1 MTGVFEHKKRKQPES
16 NNSIPDNP
24 FEIIPPCTPV
34 NTDSTELRI
43 SDDPKKLLALLAAF
57 VGLFTNHSKD
67 DVSSGSAGQDQD
79 QDPSNKILANVAL
92 SLGFSAAAAAANGDA
107 TPPVNGSI
115 EHLGALRKDEE
126 EEEEEEEDGHQQRS
140 KKQRIIPDSDAESI
154 PDSSQCTP
162 PPTKSE
168 GSTGYSP
175 DSIVS
180 AASVA
185 NRSRITRSSDGKL
198 RRQLPMGNPNICE
211 NNLAIVHQSVEHP
224 AVKDAF
230 DSVRETLQPILLQ
243 KVTRIRKDELT
254 VEFGLETAA
263 SIDLLNLVNA
273 SIHGLEEISERARLG
288 VTLLEE
294 GQKKVNEGKHI
305 LFSAISEIPKRI
317 K

>member
-1 MTGVFEHKKRKQPES
+1 MAGVSEQKKRKQPES
-16 NNSIPDNP
+16 NNSIPGNP
-24 FEIIPPCTPV
+24 FEIVNVSASTPV

-79 QDPSNKILANVAL
+79 PPNKILANVAL
-92 SLGFSAAAAAANGDA
+92 LLGLSAAAAANGDA

-115 EHLGALRKDEE
+115 EHHGALRKDEE
-126 EEEEEEEDGHQQRS
+126 EEEEEDGYRQRS
-140 KKQRIIPDSDAESI
+140 KKQRIILDSDAESI

-185 NRSRITRSSDGKL
+185 NRSRITRSSDGKF
-198 RRQLPMGNPNICE
+198 QIFVKTTLPLSI
-211 NNLAIVHQSVEHP
+211 NLS
-224 AVKDAF
+224 
-230 DSVRETLQPILLQ
+230 SILLSKKHLIQ
-243 KVTRIRKDELT
+243 S
-254 VEFGLETAA
+254 G
-263 SIDLLNLVNA
+263 
-273 SIHGLEEISERARLG
+273 RLC
-288 VTLLEE
+288 
-294 GQKKVNEGKHI
+294 NR
-305 LFSAISEIPKRI
+305 FFYRR
-317 K
+317 

>member
-1 MTGVFEHKKRKQPES
+1 MTGGFELRKRKS
-16 NNSIPDNP
+16 SNSIPGNP
-24 FEIIPPCTPV
+24 FKIVNVSPSSPV

-43 SDDPKKLLALLAAF
+43 SDDPKKLLDLLAAF
-57 VGLFTNHSKD
+57 VGLFTNHSKED
-67 DVSSGSAGQDQD
+67 ASSGSAGQDQD
-79 QDPSNKILANVAL
+79 PPNKILANVAL
-92 SLGFSAAAAAANGDA
+92 SLGLSAAAAANGDA

-115 EHLGALRKDEE
+115 ERSGALRKDK
-126 EEEEEEEDGHQQRS
+126 EEEEEEEDGYRQRS
-140 KKQRIIPDSDAESI
+140 KKQRIILDSDAESI

-168 GSTGYSP
+168 GSTAYSP
-175 DSIVS
+175 DS

-185 NRSRITRSSDGKL
+185 NRSRITRSSDGKF
-198 RRQLPMGNPNICE
+198 RRQLPMGNPNSCE
-211 NNLAIVHQSVEHP
+211 NNLAIVPQSIEHP
-224 AVKDAF
+224 AVKEAF

-263 SIDLLNLVNA
+263 SINLLNLVNA

-294 GQKKVNEGKHI
+294 GQKKVNKGKHI

>member
-1 MTGVFEHKKRKQPES
+1 MTREKRKQPES
-16 NNSIPDNP
+16 NNRIAGNP
-24 FEIIPPCTPV
+24 FVIENVSPSTPV

-57 VGLFTNHSKD
+57 VGLFTNHSKGD
-67 DVSSGSAGQDQD
+67 ASSGSAGQDQD
-79 QDPSNKILANVAL
+79 PPNKILANVAL
-92 SLGFSAAAAAANGDA
+92 LLGLSAAAAANGDA

-115 EHLGALRKDEE
+115 ESRGALRKDEE
-126 EEEEEEEDGHQQRS
+126 EEEEEEEDGYRQKS
-140 KKQRIIPDSDAESI
+140 KKKRITGNSDAESI

-185 NRSRITRSSDGKL
+185 NRSRITRSSDGKF
-198 RRQLPMGNPNICE
+198 RCQLPMGNPNICE
-211 NNLAIVHQSVEHP
+211 NNLAIVHQSVEHS
-224 AVKDAF
+224 AVKEAF

-273 SIHGLEEISERARLG
+273 SIHNLEEISRRARLG
-288 VTLLEE
+288 VTLSEE
-294 GQKKVNEGKHI
+294 GQKKVNEAKHI

>member
-16 NNSIPDNP
+16 KNSIPGNP
-24 FEIIPPCTPV
+24 FEIVNVSSSTTV
-34 NTDSTELRI
+34 NTDSTDLRI
-43 SDDPKKLLALLAAF
+43 SDDPKKLLALLADF

-67 DVSSGSAGQDQD
+67 DVSSSSADQD
-79 QDPSNKILANVAL
+79 QDLANKILANVAL
-92 SLGFSAAAAAANGDA
+92 LLGLSAAAAAAAANGDA

-115 EHLGALRKDEE
+115 EHRGGGRRRRWVSAKVE
-126 EEEEEEEDGHQQRS
+126 
-140 KKQRIIPDSDAESI
+140 KAENHT
-154 PDSSQCTP
+154 PDSSHCTP

-175 DSIVS
+175 DS

-185 NRSRITRSSDGKL
+185 NRSRITRSSDGKFH
-198 RRQLPMGNPNICE
+198 RQLPMGNPNICE

-224 AVKDAF
+224 TVKEAF
-230 DSVRETLQPILLQ
+230 DLVRETLQPILLK

-254 VEFGLETAA
+254 VEFGLETTP

-273 SIHGLEEISERARLG
+273 SIHGLEEIGERAHFG

-305 LFSAISEIPKRI
+305 LFSTISEIPKRI

>member
-1 MTGVFEHKKRKQPES
+1 MAGVSEQKKRKQPES
-16 NNSIPDNP
+16 NNSIPGNP
-24 FEIIPPCTPV
+24 FEIVNVSPSNPV

-67 DVSSGSAGQDQD
+67 DVPSGSAGQDQD
-79 QDPSNKILANVAL
+79 QDPPNKILANVAL
-92 SLGFSAAAAAANGDA
+92 LLGLSAAAAANGDA

-115 EHLGALRKDEE
+115 EHHGALRKDEE
-126 EEEEEEEDGHQQRS
+126 EEEEEEDGYGQRS
-140 KKQRIIPDSDAESI
+140 KKQRIILDSVAESI
-154 PDSSQCTP
+154 PDSSQYTP

-185 NRSRITRSSDGKL
+185 NRSRITRSSDGKF

-211 NNLAIVHQSVEHP
+211 NNLAIVHQPIEHP
-224 AVKDAF
+224 AVKEAF

-254 VEFGLETAA
+254 IEFGLETAA

-273 SIHGLEEISERARLG
+273 SIHGLEEIGERARLG

-305 LFSAISEIPKRI
+305 LFSAISEIPNRI

>member
-1 MTGVFEHKKRKQPES
+1 MTGIFGRKKRKQPES
-16 NNSIPDNP
+16 KNSIPRKP
-24 FEIIPPCTPV
+24 FEIVKVSPSTPV

-57 VGLFTNHSKD
+57 VGLFTNHGNG
-67 DVSSGSAGQDQD
+67 DVSSGSVGQDQD
-79 QDPSNKILANVAL
+79 QDPPNKILANVAL
-92 SLGFSAAAAAANGDA
+92 LLGLSAAAAANGDA

-115 EHLGALRKDEE
+115 EHRGALRKDEE
-126 EEEEEEEDGHQQRS
+126 EGEEEEDGYRQRS
-140 KKQRIIPDSDAESI
+140 KKQRIILDLDAESI

-175 DSIVS
+175 DSE
-180 AASVA
+180 ASVA
-185 NRSRITRSSDGKL
+185 NRSWITRSSDGKF

-224 AVKDAF
+224 AVKEAF

-273 SIHGLEEISERARLG
+273 STHGLEEISERARFG

-294 GQKKVNEGKHI
+294 GQKKLNEGKRI

>member
-1 MTGVFEHKKRKQPES
+1 MDCLATPLPPTVTTTVVAKRLVFLSVALIEVSPPRMPML
-16 NNSIPDNP
+16 
-24 FEIIPPCTPV
+24 EIQ
-34 NTDSTELRI
+34 LHR
-43 SDDPKKLLALLAAF
+43 KLLKELL
-57 VGLFTNHSKD
+57 GNMSHS
-67 DVSSGSAGQDQD
+67 SAQVF
-79 QDPSNKILANVAL
+79 SF
-92 SLGFSAAAAAANGDA
+92 LGFATNPDYEGSILLLFSNGDA

-115 EHLGALRKDEE
+115 EHRGALRKDEE
-126 EEEEEEEDGHQQRS
+126 EEEEEDGYRQRS
-140 KKQRIIPDSDAESI
+140 KKQRIILDSDAESI
-154 PDSSQCTP
+154 PDSSHCTP

-185 NRSRITRSSDGKL
+185 NRSRITRSSDGKF

-211 NNLAIVHQSVEHP
+211 NNLAIVHQPIEHP
-224 AVKDAF
+224 AVKEAF

-273 SIHGLEEISERARLG
+273 SIHGLEEIGERARLG

-305 LFSAISEIPKRI
+305 LFSAISEIPNRI

>member
-16 NNSIPDNP
+16 NNSIPGNP
-24 FEIIPPCTPV
+24 FEIVNVSPSTPV

-67 DVSSGSAGQDQD
+67 DVSAGQDQD
-79 QDPSNKILANVAL
+79 QDPPSKILANVAL
-92 SLGFSAAAAAANGDA
+92 LLGLSAAAAANGDA

-115 EHLGALRKDEE
+115 EHRGALRKDEE
-126 EEEEEEEDGHQQRS
+126 EEEEEEDGYRQRS
-140 KKQRIIPDSDAESI
+140 KKQRIILDLDAESI

-185 NRSRITRSSDGKL
+185 NRSRITRSSEGKF
-198 RRQLPMGNPNICE
+198 RRQLPVGNPNICE
-211 NNLAIVHQSVEHP
+211 NNLAIVHQPVEHP
-224 AVKDAF
+224 AVKEAF

-254 VEFGLETAA
+254 VEFGLETTA

-273 SIHGLEEISERARLG
+273 SIHGLEEIG
-288 VTLLEE
+288 
-294 GQKKVNEGKHI
+294 
-305 LFSAISEIPKRI
+305 
-317 K
+317 

>member
-1 MTGVFEHKKRKQPES
+1 MTREKRKQPES
-16 NNSIPDNP
+16 NNRIAGNP
-24 FEIIPPCTPV
+24 FVIENVSPSTPV

-57 VGLFTNHSKD
+57 VGLFTNHSKGD
-67 DVSSGSAGQDQD
+67 ASSGSAGQDQD
-79 QDPSNKILANVAL
+79 PPNKILANVAL
-92 SLGFSAAAAAANGDA
+92 LLGLSAAAAANGDA

-115 EHLGALRKDEE
+115 ESRGALRKDEE
-126 EEEEEEEDGHQQRS
+126 EEEEEEEDGYRQRS
-140 KKQRIIPDSDAESI
+140 KKKRITGNSDAESI

-185 NRSRITRSSDGKL
+185 NRSRITRSS
-198 RRQLPMGNPNICE
+198 
-211 NNLAIVHQSVEHP
+211 
-224 AVKDAF
+224 
-230 DSVRETLQPILLQ
+230 
-243 KVTRIRKDELT
+243 
-254 VEFGLETAA
+254 AA

-273 SIHGLEEISERARLG
+273 SIHNLEEISRRARLG
-288 VTLLEE
+288 VTLSEE
-294 GQKKVNEGKHI
+294 GQKKVNEAKHI